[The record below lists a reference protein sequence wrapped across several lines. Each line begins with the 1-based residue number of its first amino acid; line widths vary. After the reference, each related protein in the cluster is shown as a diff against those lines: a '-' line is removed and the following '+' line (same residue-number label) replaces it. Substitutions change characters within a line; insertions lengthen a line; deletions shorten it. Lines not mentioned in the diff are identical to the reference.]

1 MQSEENSRESTRP
14 GDLLRTNANGRT
26 VIYRADRVDNRAR
39 LVEGAL
45 LDEGGSVISGFLMS
59 FDAWESTAERSR
71 A

>member
-1 MQSEENSRESTRP
+1 MQLNENPREPTRP

-26 VIYRADRVDNRAR
+26 VIYRADRVDHRAK

-45 LDEGGSVISGFLMS
+45 LDESGSVISGFLMS
-59 FDAWESTAERSR
+59 FDAWQSTVERSR